1 MFDESSVGLHRCAS
15 TSRYC
20 RRKKVIVPKFLV
32 PDNAT
37 LAASASVE
45 ERFVD
50 GPTQGARIFVR
61 ESTRGGLAPRKMLF
75 AEAMLENSATKPGR
89 RLSDFVVS
97 AAVELL
103 LLATLLL
110 LPLYFTQAIDVQQ
123 FDKTLLVVPPPP
135 APPPPRAL
143 ARSVASKPRVM
154 SVVGKLVMPRAIPHQ
169 VARLTE
175 QLDGNDATAEIVPG
189 DGVPGGVPGG
199 QPGGV
204 IGGVLSG
211 AAPPAPS
218 AINSAPR
225 RPIRVGQGVKAP
237 RLILGP
243 QPVYPVLARQA
254 KISGAVVIDAVI
266 DTQGNIVEMRTVSGH
281 PILALAAMEALR
293 HWKYEP
299 TILGGEA
306 FPVELLVTITFAPK
320 GAQG

>member
-1 MFDESSVGLHRCAS
+1 M
-15 TSRYC
+15 
-20 RRKKVIVPKFLV
+20 VPKFLV
-32 PDNAT
+32 PDNTT

-50 GPTQGARIFVR
+50 GPTQRARIFVR
-61 ESTRGGLAPRKMLF
+61 ESTRGGPAPRKTLF
-75 AEAMLENSATKPGR
+75 AEAMLENSATKPRR
-89 RLSDFVVS
+89 RLGDFVVS
-97 AAVELL
+97 ATVQLL

-110 LPLYFTQAIDVQQ
+110 LPLYFTQAIDVHL
-123 FDKTLLVVPPPP
+123 FNKTLLVVPPPAP
-135 APPPPRAL
+135 APPPPHAL
-143 ARSVASKPRVM
+143 ARSVASKPRVI
-154 SVVGKLVMPRAIPHQ
+154 SVVGKLVVPRAIPHQ
-169 VARLTE
+169 VARFTE
-175 QLDGNDATAEIVPG
+175 QSEGSDAAAAIVPG

-211 AAPPAPS
+211 AVPPAPA
-218 AINSAPR
+218 AINSAPK
-225 RPIRVGQGVKAP
+225 RPVRVGQGVKAP

-243 QPVYPVLARQA
+243 QPVYPILARQA
-254 KISGAVVIDAVI
+254 RISGAVVIDAVI

-306 FPVELLVTITFAPK
+306 IPVELLVTLTFVPN
-320 GAQG
+320 GAQS

>member
-1 MFDESSVGLHRCAS
+1 M
-15 TSRYC
+15 T
-20 RRKKVIVPKFLV
+20 VPKFLV

-37 LAASASVE
+37 LAASPSVE

-50 GPTQGARIFVR
+50 GATEGARIFVR
-61 ESTRGGLAPRKMLF
+61 ESTRGGLAPRKRLF
-75 AEAMLENSATKPGR
+75 AEAMLENSATKPRR

-97 AAVELL
+97 ATAELL

-110 LPLYFTQAIDVQQ
+110 LPLYFTQAIDVHQ

-135 APPPPRAL
+135 APALPPRAL
-143 ARSVASKPRVM
+143 PRSVASKPRVM
-154 SVVGKLVMPRAIPHQ
+154 PVVGKLVMPRAIPRQ

-175 QLDGNDATAEIVPG
+175 QLDGNDAAAAIVPG
-189 DGVPGGVPGG
+189 DGAPGGVPGG

-204 IGGVLSG
+204 IGGVLSR

-218 AINSAPR
+218 AINSAPK

-243 QPVYPVLARQA
+243 QPVYPILARQA
-254 KISGAVVIDAVI
+254 KIRGAVVIDAII

-299 TILGGEA
+299 TILDGEA
-306 FPVELLVTITFAPK
+306 FPVELLVTITFVPK

>member
-1 MFDESSVGLHRCAS
+1 M
-15 TSRYC
+15 
-20 RRKKVIVPKFLV
+20 IVPKFLV

-61 ESTRGGLAPRKMLF
+61 ESTSGGLAPRKMLF
-75 AEAMLENSATKPGR
+75 AEAMLENSATKPRR

-175 QLDGNDATAEIVPG
+175 QLDGNDTAAAIVPG

>member
-1 MFDESSVGLHRCAS
+1 M
-15 TSRYC
+15 
-20 RRKKVIVPKFLV
+20 IVPKSIV
-32 PDNAT
+32 PDSAR

-50 GPTQGARIFVR
+50 VPTQGARIFLR
-61 ESTRGGLAPRKMLF
+61 ESTSGGLAPRKMLF
-75 AEAMLENSATKPGR
+75 AEAMLENSVTKPR
-89 RLSDFVVS
+89 RR
-97 AAVELL
+97 
-103 LLATLLL
+103 
-110 LPLYFTQAIDVQQ
+110 Q
-123 FDKTLLVVPPPP
+123 TLLVVPPPP

-266 DTQGNIVEMRTVSGH
+266 DTQGNIVEMV
-281 PILALAAMEALR
+281 LD
-293 HWKYEP
+293 
-299 TILGGEA
+299 
-306 FPVELLVTITFAPK
+306 FQLVPGIASFLYK
-320 GAQG
+320 RRGD

>member
-1 MFDESSVGLHRCAS
+1 MFVESSVGLHRCAS

-61 ESTRGGLAPRKMLF
+61 ESTSGGLAPRKMLF
-75 AEAMLENSATKPGR
+75 AEAMLENSATKPRR

-103 LLATLLL
+103 LLA
-110 LPLYFTQAIDVQQ
+110 
-123 FDKTLLVVPPPP
+123 
-135 APPPPRAL
+135 
-143 ARSVASKPRVM
+143 KPRVM

-175 QLDGNDATAEIVPG
+175 QVDGNDATAEIVPG
-189 DGVPGGVPGG
+189 DGVPDGVPGG

>member
-1 MFDESSVGLHRCAS
+1 LLKLVSGFIGAPAPPDTAGG
-15 TSRYC
+15 
-20 RRKKVIVPKFLV
+20 KKVMVPKFLV

-37 LAASASVE
+37 LVVSASLE
-45 ERFVD
+45 ERLVD
-50 GPTQGARIFVR
+50 GPTQKARIFVR
-61 ESTRGGLAPRKMLF
+61 ESTRGGLTPRKRLF
-75 AEAMLENSATKPGR
+75 AEAMLEDSATKPRR

-97 AAVELL
+97 ATVQSL

-110 LPLYFTQAIDVQQ
+110 LPLYFTRAIDVHQ
-123 FDKTLLVVPPPP
+123 FNKTLLVAPPRP
-135 APPPPRAL
+135 APAPRRAL

-154 SVVGKLVMPRAIPHQ
+154 SVAGKLLMPRAIPHK
-169 VARLTE
+169 VAGLTE
-175 QLDGNDATAEIVPG
+175 QPDENDAAAAIVLG

-204 IGGVLSG
+204 IGGALTG
-211 AAPPAPS
+211 AAPPAPA
-218 AINSAPR
+218 AINSAPK
-225 RPIRVGQGVKAP
+225 RPIRVGQGVRAP

-243 QPVYPVLARQA
+243 QPVYPVLARQGR
-254 KISGAVVIDAVI
+254 ISGAVVIDAVI

-306 FPVELLVTITFAPK
+306 IPVELLVTLTFVP
-320 GAQG
+320 QGVQG

>member
-1 MFDESSVGLHRCAS
+1 MFVESSVGLHRCAS

-37 LAASASVE
+37 LATSASVE

-61 ESTRGGLAPRKMLF
+61 ESTSGGLAPRKMLF
-75 AEAMLENSATKPGR
+75 AEAMLENSVTKPRR

>member
-1 MFDESSVGLHRCAS
+1 LVKVVSGFIGAPADTAGG
-15 TSRYC
+15 
-20 RRKKVIVPKFLV
+20 KNVIVPKFLV

-45 ERFVD
+45 ERLVD
-50 GPTQGARIFVR
+50 GSAQRARIFVR
-61 ESTRGGLAPRKMLF
+61 ESTPAELAPRKRLF
-75 AEAMLENSATKPGR
+75 AEAMLENSATEPRR

-97 AAVELL
+97 ATVQLL

-110 LPLYFTQAIDVQQ
+110 LPLYFTQAIDVHQ
-123 FDKTLLVVPPPP
+123 FNKTLLVVPPPPAP

-143 ARSVASKPRVM
+143 ARSVASKPRVL
-154 SVVGKLVMPRAIPHQ
+154 SVARKLVMPRAIPHQ

-175 QLDGNDATAEIVPG
+175 PPDGNDAAAAIVPG

-211 AAPPAPS
+211 AAPPAPA
-218 AINSAPR
+218 AINSAPK

-254 KISGAVVIDAVI
+254 RVSGAVVIDAVI

-306 FPVELLVTITFAPK
+306 IPVELLVTLTFVPQ